1 MKITGVLFICLAL
14 FSCRHPTKSRQTSE
28 YFDLKGFFEKE
39 SFRLNNTQASVLK
52 TVSRNNS
59 EETRKVT
66 VNWINELSLFAESDI
81 NKPAWK
87 KSYRKISNGEDIEY
101 LALEDNLRTRL
112 VRITRTNNHVKSIHI
127 INQASNFLYNSSE
140 DLVYYPDSVY
150 IIEKRQQ
157 VKVLGTNHYLV
168 AGKFR

>member
-1 MKITGVLFICLAL
+1 MRITGVLFVCLAL
-14 FSCRHPTKSRQTSE
+14 FSCRHPTNKMEAFE

-39 SFRLNNTQASVLK
+39 SLRLNSTNTSVLK
-52 TVSRNNS
+52 TVSRNS
-59 EETRKVT
+59 IEETRKVT

-87 KSYRKISNGEDIEY
+87 KSYRKISNGEDVQY
-101 LALEDNLRTRL
+101 LALEDNLRTRR
-112 VRITRTNNHVKSIHI
+112 VRITRINNHVKSIHI
-127 INQASNFLYNSSE
+127 INRTSNFLYNSSE

-150 IIEKRQQ
+150 IIEKQQQ

-168 AGKFR
+168 TGKFR